1 MLDEKDLQAIA
12 SLMDTKLTQ
21 QKQEIIHEV
30 GAELTRQKQEITH
43 EVGVELTRQKQE
55 IMHEVGAELTQ
66 QKQEIMHEV
75 GALIEADI
83 TPKFDLLADGQKLIR
98 EQMVT
103 RDDLADLES
112 RLDVL
117 EAVTRRNVREIDK
130 LKKAQ

>member
-1 MLDEKDLQAIA
+1 MLDEKDLQAI
-12 SLMDTKLTQ
+12 SELMDVK
-21 QKQEIIHEV
+21 
-30 GAELTRQKQEITH
+30 
-43 EVGVELTRQKQE
+43 LTRQKQE
-55 IMHEVGAELTQ
+55 IMHEVGA
-66 QKQEIMHEV
+66 
-75 GALIEADI
+75 LIEVDV
-83 TPKFDLLADGQKLIR
+83 TPKFDLLADGQRLIR

>member
-12 SLMDTKLTQ
+12 KLMDVK
-21 QKQEIIHEV
+21 
-30 GAELTRQKQEITH
+30 
-43 EVGVELTRQKQE
+43 LTRQKQE
-55 IMHEVGAELTQ
+55 IMHEAGVELTRQ
-66 QKQEIMHEV
+66 KEEILHEVGVDLTRQKQEIMHEA
-75 GALIEADI
+75 GALIEADVL
-83 TPKFDLLADGQKLIR
+83 PKFNLLADGQKLIR

>member
-12 SLMDTKLTQ
+12 KLMDVK
-21 QKQEIIHEV
+21 
-30 GAELTRQKQEITH
+30 
-43 EVGVELTRQKQE
+43 LTRQKQE
-55 IMHEVGAELTQ
+55 IMHEAD
-66 QKQEIMHEV
+66 
-75 GALIEADI
+75 ALIEADVL
-83 TPKFDLLADGQKLIR
+83 PKFNLLADGQKLIR

>member
-1 MLDEKDLQAIA
+1 MLEEKDLQAIA
-12 SLMDTKLTQ
+12 KLMDVK
-21 QKQEIIHEV
+21 
-30 GAELTRQKQEITH
+30 LTRQKEEIMH

-55 IMHEVGAELTQ
+55 IMHEVGA
-66 QKQEIMHEV
+66 
-75 GALIEADI
+75 LIEADVS
-83 TPKFDLLADGQKLIR
+83 PKFNLLADGQKLIR

>member
-12 SLMDTKLTQ
+12 GLMDTKLTQ

-30 GAELTRQKQEITH
+30 GAELTRQKQEI
-43 EVGVELTRQKQE
+43 
-55 IMHEVGAELTQ
+55 MHEVGIELTR

>member
-12 SLMDTKLTQ
+12 KLMDVKLT
-21 QKQEIIHEV
+21 
-30 GAELTRQKQEITH
+30 R
-43 EVGVELTRQKQE
+43 
-55 IMHEVGAELTQ
+55 

-75 GALIEADI
+75 GALIEADVL
-83 TPKFDLLADGQKLIR
+83 PKFNLLADGQKLIR

>member
-12 SLMDTKLTQ
+12 KLMDVK
-21 QKQEIIHEV
+21 
-30 GAELTRQKQEITH
+30 
-43 EVGVELTRQKQE
+43 LTRQKQE
-55 IMHEVGAELTQ
+55 IMHEA
-66 QKQEIMHEV
+66 
-75 GALIEADI
+75 GALIEADVL
-83 TPKFDLLADGQKLIR
+83 PKFNLLADGQKLIR

>member
-12 SLMDTKLTQ
+12 KLMDVK
-21 QKQEIIHEV
+21 
-30 GAELTRQKQEITH
+30 LTRQKEEIMH

-55 IMHEVGAELTQ
+55 IMHEVGA
-66 QKQEIMHEV
+66 
-75 GALIEADI
+75 LIEADVS
-83 TPKFDLLADGQKLIR
+83 PKFNLLADGQKLIR